1 MTDFFDWINEIKE
14 PELKRLISKSFE
26 RWDENDDPF
35 AGYNYLSVTRNDQGQ
50 IVIRQ
55 RYINVPDDENSKPF

>member
-35 AGYNYLSVTRNDQGQ
+35 AGYNYLSVFCWLQL
-50 IVIRQ
+50 
-55 RYINVPDDENSKPF
+55 PFCNEK